1 MRPLAA
7 QLAAVETGSPIRV
20 RGRVESMGGLVV
32 NTVGV
37 ALPVGSMCRLVG
49 SAGESTIAVVIGF
62 HRERAIL
69 MPLGE
74 GNAIAPGDMV
84 ENVMSAPLVQ
94 CSPELLGRV
103 IDGLGQPIDGRG
115 PVSLGEPRRIDSR
128 GTPALE
134 RPPIREPISTGIR
147 AIDGLLTCGLGQ
159 RMAIFSGPGIGK
171 STLISSIAR
180 NSSADV
186 CVVALVGE
194 RGREVQEF
202 LDKGLG
208 AAGMSRCVVVVSTS
222 DQSPLLC
229 VRAAKVAATVA
240 EHFRDQGKN
249 VLLVVDSLTR
259 LCHAQRQI
267 GLAAH
272 EPPATRGY
280 PPSVFALL
288 PKILERA
295 GTNAVGSITA
305 FYSVLVEG
313 DEFNEPIADAV
324 RGVADG
330 HLWLSRSLAAKGHF
344 PAIDVLQ
351 SISRVRENI
360 VRPDQLAMARRVLG
374 LLATY
379 EEIKDL
385 VAVGAY
391 VPGVNFENDL
401 AVRSRP
407 KILEFLQQDAARCF
421 AREQTAVDLDNL
433 CAAIGELEREV
444 RSRNPQL
451 DQRT

>member
-1 MRPLAA
+1 VRPLAA
-7 QLAAVETGSPIRV
+7 QLAAVESGSPIRV
-20 RGRVESMGGLVV
+20 AGRVESMGGLTV
-32 NTVGV
+32 NTVGL
-37 ALPVGSMCRLVG
+37 ALPVGSMCRLTS
-49 SAGESTIAVVIGF
+49 SAGHPTIAEVIGF

-69 MPLGE
+69 MPLGD
-74 GNAIAPGDMV
+74 GNAIAPGDTV

-94 CSPELLGRV
+94 CSGQLLGRV
-103 IDGLGQPIDGRG
+103 IDGLAQPIDGKG
-115 PVSLGEPRRIDSR
+115 AVPLGEPRRIDSR

-134 RPPIREPISTGIR
+134 RPPIRAPISTGIR

-171 STLISSIAR
+171 STLVSSIAR

-208 AAGMSRCVVVVSTS
+208 AAGISRSVVVVSTS

-240 EHFRDQGKN
+240 EYFRDQGKN

-295 GTNAVGSITA
+295 GTSSAGSITA

-330 HLWLSRSLAAKGHF
+330 HFWLSRALATKGHF
-344 PAIDVLQ
+344 PAIDVQ
-351 SISRVRENI
+351 HSISRVRERI
-360 VRPDQLAMARRVLG
+360 IDERQLQMARRVLG
-374 LLATY
+374 LLSVY
-379 EEIKDL
+379 DDIKDL

-391 VPGVNFENDL
+391 VPGVNIENDL
-401 AVRSRP
+401 AVQARP
-407 KILEFLQQDAARCF
+407 KILEFLQQDAASCF
-421 AREQTAVDLDNL
+421 SPEQSTADLVTLYTTIVDLEEG
-433 CAAIGELEREV
+433 IRQRKSQPGE
-444 RSRNPQL
+444 SS
-451 DQRT
+451 

>member
-1 MRPLAA
+1 MRPMAA
-7 QLAAVETGSPIRV
+7 QLAAVESGSPIRV
-20 RGRVESMGGLVV
+20 AGRVESMGGLTV
-32 NTVGV
+32 NTVGL
-37 ALPVGSMCRLVG
+37 ALPVGSMCKLT
-49 SAGESTIAVVIGF
+49 SSTGQTSIAEVIGF

-74 GNAIAPGDMV
+74 SSSIAPGDTV

-94 CSPELLGRV
+94 CSAQLLGRV
-103 IDGLGQPIDGRG
+103 IDGLGQPIDDKGAL
-115 PVSLGEPRRIDSR
+115 PLGEPRRIDSR
-128 GTPALE
+128 GTPPLA

-147 AIDGLLTCGLGQ
+147 AVDALLTCGLGQ

-171 STLISSIAR
+171 STLVSSIAR
-180 NSSADV
+180 SSSADV

-208 AAGMSRCVVVVSTS
+208 AAGMCRCVVVVSTS
-222 DQSPLLC
+222 EQSPLLC

-240 EHFRDQGKN
+240 EYFRDQGKN

-280 PPSVFALL
+280 PPSVFAML
-288 PKILERA
+288 PRILERA
-295 GTNAVGSITA
+295 GTSATGSITA

-313 DEFNEPIADAV
+313 DEFSEPIADAV

-330 HLWLSRSLAAKGHF
+330 HLWLSRALATKGHF
-344 PAIDVLQ
+344 PAIDVQ
-351 SISRVRENI
+351 HSISRVRESI
-360 VRPDQLAMARRVLG
+360 VSDRQLQMARRVLG
-374 LLATY
+374 LLSVY
-379 EEIKDL
+379 DDIKDL

-391 VPGVNFENDL
+391 VPGVNLEYDL
-401 AVRSRP
+401 AVQSRD
-407 KILEFLQQDAARCF
+407 KILEFLQQDVSSHF
-421 AREQTAVDLDNL
+421 TLEQSLNDLRAL
-433 CAAIGELEREV
+433 CVGIEQLEQKLRK
-444 RSRNPQL
+444 
-451 DQRT
+451 